1 MFMLEA
7 MTYKAAVKIPYHLN
21 VGAERLDVYSWT
33 NQVNRHQS
41 EGQWH
46 RLRLT
51 YIEQDKTDEDLHL
64 YGVSEII
71 TGDKDFNFTFC
82 LQSPSTGEVQWCS
95 RFGEDGFSH
104 VEPARQYDNWTLGPD
119 YTHVL
124 GAVHVGN
131 FLAATNA
138 EECGITHVLN
148 VADNLDMVYP
158 SGKVT
163 YRKISMSDGAHNPV
177 SIDKIRNAVE
187 WLKLHD
193 KTKNKVLVNCRAGI
207 GRAGSVGVAFVFAC
221 QTSWSYEDAYQH
233 VFSKRFVYPHAGLR
247 EVLYTLYP
255 RPH

>member
-21 VGAERLDVYSWT
+21 VGAERLDVYAWT

-104 VEPARQYDNWTLGPD
+104 VEPPRQYDNWTLGPD